1 MSLDQV
7 GVVLIGRN
15 EGERLRAC
23 LTSLGA
29 LAARAVYVDS
39 GSTDGSIEAA
49 AAMGI
54 KVVSLSMDRPFTA
67 ARARNAGFTALEQSF
82 PDLRYVQFIDGD
94 CILQPEWV
102 QAALNFLESNETVA
116 IVAGRRRERFVD
128 ASVYNWLCDQ
138 EWARAAG
145 ETDECGGDALVRIA
159 AFRAVG
165 GYADELIAGEEP
177 DMCLRMREKGW
188 RIWRLTTEMTLHD
201 ANITAFGQWW
211 RRSLRAG
218 HAFAEVSWRHRGS
231 PMRIWTRNVRSALV
245 WGSVFPALVL
255 FATCLIDPVWLILV
269 LVYPVQVLRLILRK
283 GQGKGTHPALAVFL
297 VLGKFPEAQGILT
310 FHAHRFAGRQRQLI
324 EYK

>member
-1 MSLDQV
+1 MSLDHV

-23 LTSLGA
+23 LASLGA
-29 LAARAVYVDS
+29 LANRAVYVDS

-49 AAMGI
+49 AALGLE
-54 KVVSLSMDRPFTA
+54 VVPLAMDRPFTA
-67 ARARNAGFTALEQSF
+67 ARARNAGFAALERRF
-82 PDLRYVQFIDGD
+82 PDVRYVQFIDGD

-102 QAALNFLESNETVA
+102 PAALDFLEKNETVA

-128 ASVYNWLCDQ
+128 ASLYNWLCDQ
-138 EWARAAG
+138 EWARPAG
-145 ETDECGGDALVRIA
+145 ETEECGGDALVRIT

-188 RIWRLTTEMTLHD
+188 RIWRLGTEMTLHD
-201 ANITAFGQWW
+201 ANMTAFGQWW
-211 RRSLRAG
+211 RRSVRGG
-218 HAFAEVSWRHRGS
+218 HAFAEVAWRHRGS
-231 PMRIWTRNVRSALV
+231 PLRIWARNVRSALA
-245 WGSVFPALVL
+245 WGCAFPLAVL
-255 FATCLIDPVWLILV
+255 FAGFFVHPACLLL
-269 LVYPVQVLRLILRK
+269 LLAYPLQVVRMILRG
-283 GQGKGTHPALAVFL
+283 GQGTGGHPLLATLL

-310 FHAHRFAGRQRQLI
+310 FQAHRLAGRRRSLI